1 MSTTTLQPNLMELN
15 RQRREKYIAFRNN
28 QPRTKDQKINPTTRD
43 LLNSLREV
51 GKRENKGAFLYHVA
65 KQAYENTSVM
75 LAVLD
80 KVVPDMKL
88 IENEGQND
96 MRPVV
101 NIINAYGNPN
111 TNSGVQPDK
120 ICIRDLGSS
129 STVQADLLAQTG
141 QENNTRAE

>member
-1 MSTTTLQPNLMELN
+1 MISTIQPALEETN
-15 RQRREKYIAFRNN
+15 RRRREAYLAFRNN
-28 QPRTKDQKINPTTRD
+28 SKVQKQKINPTTRD
-43 LLNSLREV
+43 LINSLNAIGRI
-51 GKRENKGAFLYHVA
+51 KKKGNFLFHIA
-65 KQAYENTSVM
+65 GLAYEDKQVA

-80 KVVPDMKL
+80 KIVPDQKL

-111 TNSGVQPDK
+111 TNSGVQSDK

-129 STVQADLLAQTG
+129 SPVQADLLAQTG